1 MSSTESESHS
11 AEATGEAPPAASPP
25 AASAIIPH
33 KAPLAYAL
41 ALGVVLADQITKLW
55 ILYSFDLP
63 SRGSVEVFGPF
74 SLTMVWNQGVSFGLL
89 RAESD
94 WMRWL
99 LSGFS
104 LIVAGILAV
113 WARQVNRNLLGWAI
127 GLIMGGAI
135 GNLIDRVRYGAVAD
149 FLDFK
154 ALHFPWVFN
163 IADSAITIGVI
174 LLLADTVREE
184 IRSRAGRA

>member
-1 MSSTESESHS
+1 MSSTESDSHS
-11 AEATGEAPPAASPP
+11 AEATGEAPPAAPPP
-25 AASAIIPH
+25 APSATIPH

>member
-1 MSSTESESHS
+1 LSSTESDSHS
-11 AEATGEAPPAASPP
+11 AEATGEAPPAAPPP
-25 AASAIIPH
+25 APSATIPH

>member
-1 MSSTESESHS
+1 MSSTESDSHS
-11 AEATGEAPPAASPP
+11 AEATGEAPPAAPPP
-25 AASAIIPH
+25 APTAIIPH

>member
-1 MSSTESESHS
+1 VSSTEPET
-11 AEATGEAPPAASPP
+11 AAAAPDADPPAAP
-25 AASAIIPH
+25 APVLAVVPH
-33 KAPLAYAL
+33 KGPLAYAL
-41 ALGVVLADQITKLW
+41 ALAVILADQISKLW
-55 ILYSFDLP
+55 ILYSFNLP
-63 SRGSVEVFGPF
+63 ARGSVDVLGPF

-89 RAESD
+89 RADSD

-104 LIVAGILAV
+104 LVVAGILAV
-113 WARQVNRNLLGWAI
+113 WARQVNRTLLGWAI

-154 ALHFPWVFN
+154 ALNFPWVFN

-174 LLLADTVREE
+174 LLLIDTFLEE
-184 IRSRAGRA
+184 RRARAGR

>member
-1 MSSTESESHS
+1 MSSTESDSHS
-11 AEATGEAPPAASPP
+11 AEATAEAPAAAPPP
-25 AASAIIPH
+25 APSAIIPH

>member
-1 MSSTESESHS
+1 LSSTESDSHS
-11 AEATGEAPPAASPP
+11 AEATGEAPPAAPPP
-25 AASAIIPH
+25 APSAAIPH